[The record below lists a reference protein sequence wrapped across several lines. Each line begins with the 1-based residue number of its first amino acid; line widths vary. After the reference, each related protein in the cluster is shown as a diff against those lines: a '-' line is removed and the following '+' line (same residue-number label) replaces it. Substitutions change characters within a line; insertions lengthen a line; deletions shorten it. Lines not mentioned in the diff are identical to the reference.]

1 MMFFSSGMVLFLL
14 GFGFYFGFVVCLL
27 KIGLVKFEIFDILFR
42 FRAGRRRS
50 VTTGG
55 SMPHKQEICTT
66 MYGLAP
72 TTTRENRCI
81 IDRVIKLKIFAI
93 HWFSLKFLVFYNRE
107 KEPHSYCHKLW
118 LAAFGRQ
125 NALQAKKRDI
135 FPAGKVW
142 FLPPRPSLPLAFYM
156 DQKNWI
162 VKIFSFSE

>member
-1 MMFFSSGMVLFLL
+1 
-14 GFGFYFGFVVCLL
+14 
-27 KIGLVKFEIFDILFR
+27 
-42 FRAGRRRS
+42 
-50 VTTGG
+50 
-55 SMPHKQEICTT
+55 MPHKQEICTT

-142 FLPPRPSLPLAFYM
+142 FSPSAPPPIFPRSGNSLFGSQTTCASQIYSPLSATA
-156 DQKNWI
+156 
-162 VKIFSFSE
+162 KICSFGQARTLNTDRFQCSSIYLLKKWDSENF